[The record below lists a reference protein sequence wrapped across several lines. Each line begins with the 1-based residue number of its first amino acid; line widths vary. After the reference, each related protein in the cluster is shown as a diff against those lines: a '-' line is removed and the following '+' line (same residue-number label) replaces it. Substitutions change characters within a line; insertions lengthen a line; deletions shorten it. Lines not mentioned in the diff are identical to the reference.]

1 MAIRPRNL
9 NPPKYQRYQTYKR
22 WLREE
27 FDYSCCF
34 CDLWESEKGGSHVFA
49 VEHYRPKKRFPK
61 RKTDYNNLL
70 YACPRCNV
78 YKSSYW
84 PTRAQRAA
92 DMYILNLCEHDVE
105 IHIDKTNPKWT
116 GISSAGS
123 WNIIKLRLTS
133 RLKEKIRKN
142 RRTATR
148 LLAQARVELADAEAV
163 LRQARQQRNNI
174 VKLQATRTRDQL
186 LEEIEFLDDQLR
198 AEQETD

>member
-1 MAIRPRNL
+1 
-9 NPPKYQRYQTYKR
+9 
-22 WLREE
+22 
-27 FDYSCCF
+27 
-34 CDLWESEKGGSHVFA
+34 
-49 VEHYRPKKRFPK
+49 
-61 RKTDYNNLL
+61 
-70 YACPRCNV
+70 
-78 YKSSYW
+78 
-84 PTRAQRAA
+84 
-92 DMYILNLCEHDVE
+92 MYILNLCEHDVE